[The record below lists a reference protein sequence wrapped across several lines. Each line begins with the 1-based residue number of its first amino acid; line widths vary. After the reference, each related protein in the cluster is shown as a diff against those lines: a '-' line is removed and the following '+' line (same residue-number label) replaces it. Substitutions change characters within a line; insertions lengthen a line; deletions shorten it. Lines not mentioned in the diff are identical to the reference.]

1 MYLPFTKLK
10 KNQVT
15 DVFWQF
21 FAGKKIN
28 LIFIGAQ
35 WTNAG
40 LDPQISKFN
49 GQGWTEKYEGWEM
62 VQNASKIKSREI
74 SGKVPGQKKNQD
86 NKKSRDQKKTKKK
99 IIINTVPS
107 WVPKVRTFELFGAL
121 FDLFFLK
128 LVFSLSFGG
137 QQP

>member
-1 MYLPFTKLK
+1 LAIFCR
-10 KNQVT
+10 
-15 DVFWQF
+15 
-21 FAGKKIN
+21 KKIN

-74 SGKVPGQKKNQD
+74 SGKVPGQKKKLGQ
-86 NKKSRDQKKTKKK
+86 QKMSGPKKK
-99 IIINTVPS
+99 AKNEI
-107 WVPKVRTFELFGAL
+107 K
-121 FDLFFLK
+121 
-128 LVFSLSFGG
+128 
-137 QQP
+137 

>member
-10 KNQVT
+10 KITKLQT
-15 DVFWQF
+15 F
-21 FAGKKIN
+21 FGNFLPEKKIN

-62 VQNASKIKSREI
+62 VQKASKIKSREI

-86 NKKSRDQKKTKKK
+86 NKKSWDQKKIK
-99 IIINTVPS
+99 
-107 WVPKVRTFELFGAL
+107 
-121 FDLFFLK
+121 
-128 LVFSLSFGG
+128 
-137 QQP
+137 

>member
-1 MYLPFTKLK
+1 MTI
-10 KNQVT
+10 
-15 DVFWQF
+15 

-74 SGKVPGQKKNQD
+74 SGKVPGQKKI
-86 NKKSRDQKKTKKK
+86 RTTKKISGPKKYK
-99 IIINTVPS
+99 ILNTVPS
-107 WVPKVRTFELFGAL
+107 WTPKVCTFELFGAL

>member
-49 GQGWTEKYEGWEM
+49 GQGWTERYEGWGT

-74 SGKVPGQKKNQD
+74 SGKVPGPKKNQD
-86 NKKSRDQKKTKKK
+86 NKKSRDQKKIKK
-99 IIINTVPS
+99 
-107 WVPKVRTFELFGAL
+107 
-121 FDLFFLK
+121 
-128 LVFSLSFGG
+128 
-137 QQP
+137 

>member
-1 MYLPFTKLK
+1 MAIFCR
-10 KNQVT
+10 
-15 DVFWQF
+15 
-21 FAGKKIN
+21 KKIN

-86 NKKSRDQKKTKKK
+86 NKKFRDQKKKQK
-99 IIINTVPS
+99 I
-107 WVPKVRTFELFGAL
+107 K
-121 FDLFFLK
+121 
-128 LVFSLSFGG
+128 
-137 QQP
+137 

>member
-1 MYLPFTKLK
+1 MMQVFFFILILGDLSWQPTSRTIVYLPFTRLK
-10 KNQVT
+10 KNYQVT

-86 NKKSRDQKKTKKK
+86 NKKSRDQKKAKKMK
-99 IIINTVPS
+99 
-107 WVPKVRTFELFGAL
+107 
-121 FDLFFLK
+121 
-128 LVFSLSFGG
+128 
-137 QQP
+137 